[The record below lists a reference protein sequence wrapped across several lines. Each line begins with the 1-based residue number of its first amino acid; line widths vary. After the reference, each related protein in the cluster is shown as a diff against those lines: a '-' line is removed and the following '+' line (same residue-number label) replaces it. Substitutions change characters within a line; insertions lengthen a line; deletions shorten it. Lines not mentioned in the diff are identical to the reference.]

1 MESHMINTLSQFLAK
16 SSALSRF
23 KRDENGNIA
32 IMFGLTLVPLLLFMG
47 AAVDYTRANEVH
59 TRLQASID
67 ATALAL
73 THEPKG
79 TPLATLKAKGQKM
92 FEANFAA
99 AAGEPVPVI
108 DVDVQAKTIKVSTSS
123 VVNTSFIKI
132 GGQDTIT
139 VGANSVA
146 AFGTKNL
153 ELALVL
159 DNTGS
164 MGKNGKIEALRA
176 AVSKTL
182 TDLQAKSKSPGDIKV
197 SLVPFTTQVKV
208 AKTFVNAP
216 WLRWDVTLENTN
228 LSSADR
234 APPTLA
240 AWTGCLSDRDQSYD
254 ALSVPANGLQSK
266 YPASVCQNDGLLAMM
281 PLTSDLDSIRAQS
294 NQMQPLNNTN
304 VTIGFVNGMSTLRPD
319 HPFGTGSVDNSNT
332 EKYLVLLT
340 DGDNTANRYGDNHYS
355 PLIGAPVI
363 DARLKAACQ
372 QAKTD
377 GKVKVITIRVM
388 DGNAALLQSCASDPS
403 LYYDVQN
410 AGQIQ
415 GAFDDIFK
423 KITQVHLQS

>member
-1 MESHMINTLSQFLAK
+1 MTNTVSQFLRK
-16 SSALSRF
+16 SSALTRF

-32 IMFGLTLVPLLLFMG
+32 IIFGLALVPMLLFMG
-47 AAVDYTRANEVH
+47 AAVDYTRANQVH
-59 TRLQASID
+59 TRLQSSID
-67 ATALAL
+67 AAALAL

-79 TPLATLKAKGQKM
+79 TPLAALQAKGQKM

-108 DVDVQAKTIKVSTSS
+108 SLDVQAKTIKVSASG
-123 VVNTSFIKI
+123 VVSTSFIKL

-153 ELALVL
+153 ELALAL

-164 MGKNGKIEALRA
+164 MGQNGKIQALRS

-182 TDLQAKSKSPGDIKV
+182 TDLQAKSRTPGDIKV

-208 AKTFVNAP
+208 AKTYVNAP
-216 WLRWDVTLENTN
+216 WLRWDVTLENTG
-228 LSSADR
+228 LSAADR
-234 APPTLA
+234 APPTQA
-240 AWTGCLSDRDQSYD
+240 AWTGCLSDRDQNYD

-266 YPASVCQNDGLLAMM
+266 YPASKCQNDGLLAMM

-304 VTIGFVNGMSTLRPD
+304 VTVGFVNGLSTLRPD
-319 HPFGTGSVDNSNT
+319 HPFGANSVDNADT

-355 PLIGAPVI
+355 ALIGAPVI
-363 DARLKAACQ
+363 DARLMAACQ

-377 GKVKVITIRVM
+377 GKIKVITIRVM
-388 DGNAALLQSCASDPS
+388 DGNAPLLRSCASDPS

-415 GAFDDIFK
+415 GVFDDIFK
-423 KITQVHLQS
+423 RITKVHLQS